1 MGAASLWH
9 VGRRRPTLAGDEFG
23 WFERR
28 RLRKILKEAEAIQRD
43 SADIVRREGRLTE
56 TGKSV
61 LQAMTDFMDGSGKLP
76 ISV

>member
-1 MGAASLWH
+1 MIWVLKH
-9 VGRRRPTLAGDEFG
+9 MLAGDEFG